1 MTHENKIP
9 EYDVIIGNFY
19 KIAKYSP
26 HNFEFNNL
34 TDYLNAQ
41 KDVND
46 PSISNEEKAKLDL
59 SIKKHEFFRDSFV
72 KIFTTKA
79 EKIIK
84 NNTTQHEKFY
94 TAYEEAYRD
103 VNGIAGHPE
112 SSILKAIRT
121 GDLELITDYWNVGIF
136 EKIIEKMNNFL
147 EVASYKKQDEIVK
160 FLIEKGVGV
169 NIDSSLSNAILAD
182 SKSTAEILLKKGANP
197 NFVDEK
203 GMPLLSSAICKENSL
218 TELLLKYGA
227 NLDGVEGQKP
237 PLHNCIYKNDIPQMK
252 LFLKY
257 GANPNA
263 KSKAEKTSLDIAI
276 ERENIDAI
284 KILLRHGVSPEVNDD
299 FLMPGSDICALLKLE
314 SAFRTN
320 DISFN
325 TINSHPIV
333 KMGIEVFDKNDPFLS
348 NKLITGSQI
357 EKFVK
362 WKAETLLRTE
372 TLNEYTTNLSYMK
385 NLISLY
391 EFCKTDSNLLKS
403 PIVKQLGEG
412 ISKYLV
418 GKDIEAIKQPIL
430 TLKNM
435 IVSKISDFIK
445 DEEYKDDISILE
457 DGLKACTIPLSG
469 VHYETVEG

>member
-112 SSILKAIRT
+112 SIILKAIRT

-169 NIDSSLSNAILAD
+169 NINSSLSNAILAD

-227 NLDGVEGQKP
+227 N
-237 PLHNCIYKNDIPQMK
+237 
-252 LFLKY
+252 
-257 GANPNA
+257 PNA

-276 ERENIDAI
+276 EQENIDAI

-357 EKFVK
+357 EEFVK

-391 EFCKTDSNLLKS
+391 EFCKTDSNILKS